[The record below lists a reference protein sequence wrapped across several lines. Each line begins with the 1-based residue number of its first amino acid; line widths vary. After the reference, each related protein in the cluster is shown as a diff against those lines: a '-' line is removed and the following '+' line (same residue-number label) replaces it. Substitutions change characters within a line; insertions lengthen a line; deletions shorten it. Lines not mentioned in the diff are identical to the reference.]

1 MSRSQY
7 WYKKTFTCIESGSI
21 QTDPVRPYPLNANT
35 PSAVSKATR
44 FSEHQRRLKGHTVFR
59 TPASYTKRKFLVDW
73 EVLSRSIQCQTKR
86 DSTTQLNKTHLA
98 APRGTSGLELRVK
111 KWLNLPHSSAIHL
124 RKLTGLGQEGTKSKY
139 VRHDRRCTLG
149 TGCSGASSRRTAYR
163 TPVKASLPGS
173 LSVAF
178 TKWTG
183 TSPIPE
189 RKIRPHPLAC

>member
-1 MSRSQY
+1 MPIRQAPSQ
-7 WYKKTFTCIESGSI
+7 
-21 QTDPVRPYPLNANT
+21 RPHGFPNT
-35 PSAVSKATR
+35 SAVSKATR
-44 FSEHQRRLKGHTVFR
+44 FSEHQRHTQNES
-59 TPASYTKRKFLVDW
+59 SYSIGKFLV
-73 EVLSRSIQCQTKR
+73 VQSNAKPNGTVRTIFSQHHCNA
-86 DSTTQLNKTHLA
+86 TQLNETHLP

-149 TGCSGASSRRTAYR
+149 TGCSGASSCRTAYR

-189 RKIRPHPLAC
+189 RKKRPHPLAC